1 MPTRSRH
8 GDALAPIVDAYA
20 AADAIALV
28 AAPVAD
34 DEAREYI
41 AMLRVDATGAS
52 FAGPTGGGFGRTAG
66 RSGIWSPDGTV
77 LARAGAAAREI
88 ARATIEDPVISRGR
102 APRG

>member
-8 GDALAPIVDAYA
+8 GDALAPIVDACA

-28 AAPVAD
+28 GAPVAD

-52 FAGPTGGGFGRTAG
+52 FAEPTGGGFGRTA
-66 RSGIWSPDGTV
+66 
-77 LARAGAAAREI
+77 ARAGAAAGEI
-88 ARATIEDPVISRGR
+88 AQATIADPVISRGR
-102 APRG
+102 APRV